1 MERYALTGT
10 PGTGK
15 TTISGLLNNKII
27 SLSDYY
33 EKFSD
38 GKGDDGEWIVN
49 VNDLN
54 SSIRD
59 LEWEIA
65 EGNFSHRLNVIDKAI
80 VLRCDP
86 VVLAKRLKEG
96 VPTDASVDAILDAIN
111 PLLPTPHKIIFDWQ
125 FTIAL
130 TALSKFLFKDFFN
143 NFNASISKLITWW
156 AINLE
161 FFFLINETIYRL

>member
-15 TTISGLLNNKII
+15 TTISALLQNDLI

-38 GKGDDGEWIVN
+38 GKTKDGEWVVN
-49 VNDLN
+49 IEHLE
-54 SSIRD
+54 SSIKN

-65 EGNFSHRLNVIDKAI
+65 EGNFSHQLNIIDKVI

-86 VVLAKRLKEG
+86 AVLINRLKERNYSNKKIRENLEAEAMG
-96 VPTDASVDAILDAIN
+96 IIYSETVRNYGIENLIQVDTSKKTSKECSVIIRDYINNNIKVEEEIDYLERILD
-111 PLLPTPHKIIFDWQ
+111 W
-125 FTIAL
+125 
-130 TALSKFLFKDFFN
+130 
-143 NFNASISKLITWW
+143 
-156 AINLE
+156 
-161 FFFLINETIYRL
+161 Y

>member
-15 TTISGLLNNKII
+15 TTISALLQNDLI

-38 GKGDDGEWIVN
+38 GKTKDGEWVVN
-49 VNDLN
+49 IERLE
-54 SSIRD
+54 SSIKS

-65 EGNFSHRLNVIDKAI
+65 EGNFSHLLSIVDKVI

-86 VVLAKRLKEG
+86 AVLVNRLKERNYSNKKIRENLEAEAMG
-96 VPTDASVDAILDAIN
+96 IIYSETVRNYGIENLIQVDTSKKTSKECSVIIRDYINNNIKVEEEIDYLERILD
-111 PLLPTPHKIIFDWQ
+111 W
-125 FTIAL
+125 
-130 TALSKFLFKDFFN
+130 
-143 NFNASISKLITWW
+143 
-156 AINLE
+156 
-161 FFFLINETIYRL
+161 Y

>member
-15 TTISGLLNNKII
+15 TTISALLQNDLI

-38 GKGDDGEWIVN
+38 GKTIDGEWVVN
-49 VNDLN
+49 IEHLE
-54 SSIRD
+54 SSIKN

-65 EGNFSHRLNVIDKAI
+65 EGNFSHQLNIIDKVI

-86 VVLAKRLKEG
+86 AV
-96 VPTDASVDAILDAIN
+96 
-111 PLLPTPHKIIFDWQ
+111 
-125 FTIAL
+125 
-130 TALSKFLFKDFFN
+130 
-143 NFNASISKLITWW
+143 
-156 AINLE
+156 
-161 FFFLINETIYRL
+161 LIN

>member
-15 TTISGLLNNKII
+15 TTISALLQNDLI

-38 GKGDDGEWIVN
+38 GKTKDGEWVVN
-49 VNDLN
+49 VERLE
-54 SSIRD
+54 SSIKS

-65 EGNFSHRLNVIDKAI
+65 EGNFSHLLSIIDKVI

-86 VVLAKRLKEG
+86 AVLVNRLKERNYSSKKIRENLEAEAMG
-96 VPTDASVDAILDAIN
+96 IIYSETVRNYGIENLIQVDTSKKTSKECSVIIRDYINNNIKVEEEIDYLERILD
-111 PLLPTPHKIIFDWQ
+111 W
-125 FTIAL
+125 
-130 TALSKFLFKDFFN
+130 
-143 NFNASISKLITWW
+143 
-156 AINLE
+156 
-161 FFFLINETIYRL
+161 Y

>member
-10 PGTGK
+10 PGAGK
-15 TTISGLLNNKII
+15 TTISGLLSNKII

-49 VNDLN
+49 VNNLN

-86 VVLAKRLKEG
+86 VVLAKRLKERNYSNQKIRENLEAEAMG
-96 VPTDASVDAILDAIN
+96 IIFSETMKYYGNENLIQLDTTQKSAKECAEIITNYINNNIKVEEEIDYSERILD
-111 PLLPTPHKIIFDWQ
+111 W
-125 FTIAL
+125 
-130 TALSKFLFKDFFN
+130 
-143 NFNASISKLITWW
+143 
-156 AINLE
+156 
-161 FFFLINETIYRL
+161 Y

>member
-15 TTISGLLNNKII
+15 TTISALLQNDLI

-38 GKGDDGEWIVN
+38 GKTKDGEWVVN
-49 VNDLN
+49 IKRLE
-54 SSIRD
+54 SSIKS

-65 EGNFSHRLNVIDKAI
+65 EGNFSHLLSIIDKVI

-86 VVLAKRLKEG
+86 AVLVNRLKERNYSRKKIRENLEAEAMGIIYSESVRNYG
-96 VPTDASVDAILDAIN
+96 VENLIQVDTSKKTSKQCSIIIRNYINNNIKVEEEIDYLERILD
-111 PLLPTPHKIIFDWQ
+111 W
-125 FTIAL
+125 
-130 TALSKFLFKDFFN
+130 
-143 NFNASISKLITWW
+143 
-156 AINLE
+156 
-161 FFFLINETIYRL
+161 Y

>member
-15 TTISGLLNNKII
+15 TTISALLQNDLI

-38 GKGDDGEWIVN
+38 GKTKDGEWVVN
-49 VNDLN
+49 IERLE
-54 SSIRD
+54 SSINS

-65 EGNFSHRLNVIDKAI
+65 EGNFSHLLSTIDKVI

-86 VVLAKRLKEG
+86 AVLVNRLKERNYSSKKIRENLEAEAMG
-96 VPTDASVDAILDAIN
+96 IIYSETVRNYGIENLIQVDTSKKTSKECSVIIRDYINNNIKVEEEIDYLERILD
-111 PLLPTPHKIIFDWQ
+111 W
-125 FTIAL
+125 
-130 TALSKFLFKDFFN
+130 
-143 NFNASISKLITWW
+143 
-156 AINLE
+156 
-161 FFFLINETIYRL
+161 Y

>member
-15 TTISGLLNNKII
+15 TTISALLQNDLI

-38 GKGDDGEWIVN
+38 GKTKDGECVVN
-49 VNDLN
+49 IERLE
-54 SSIRD
+54 SSIKS

-65 EGNFSHRLNVIDKAI
+65 EGNFSHLLSIIDKVI

-86 VVLAKRLKEG
+86 AVLVNRLKERNYSNKKIRENLEAEAMG
-96 VPTDASVDAILDAIN
+96 IIYSETVRNYGIENLIQVDTSKKTSKECSVIIRDYINNNIKVEEEIDYLERILD
-111 PLLPTPHKIIFDWQ
+111 W
-125 FTIAL
+125 
-130 TALSKFLFKDFFN
+130 
-143 NFNASISKLITWW
+143 
-156 AINLE
+156 
-161 FFFLINETIYRL
+161 Y

>member
-15 TTISGLLNNKII
+15 TTISALLQNDLI

-38 GKGDDGEWIVN
+38 GKTKDGEWVVDIQR
-49 VNDLN
+49 LE
-54 SSIRD
+54 SSIES

-65 EGNFSHRLNVIDKAI
+65 EGNFSHQLSIIDKVI

-86 VVLAKRLKEG
+86 AVLVNRLEERNYSSKKIRENLEAEAMGIIYSETVRNYG
-96 VPTDASVDAILDAIN
+96 VENLIQLDTSKKTSTECSIIISDYINNNIKVDEEIDYLERILD
-111 PLLPTPHKIIFDWQ
+111 W
-125 FTIAL
+125 
-130 TALSKFLFKDFFN
+130 
-143 NFNASISKLITWW
+143 
-156 AINLE
+156 
-161 FFFLINETIYRL
+161 Y